1 MNENL
6 RIINIK
12 EVESLTSLKRSTIYC
27 KVKND
32 DSFPK
37 PVSLSDVGSGRSRTG
52 FVLSEVLTW
61 IEGRIAK
68 RSAEDQ
74 GGINSLCRS

>member
-1 MNENL
+1 MSQNL
-6 RIINIK
+6 RIINIR

-27 KVKND
+27 KIKND

-37 PVSLSDVGSGRSRTG
+37 PVPLSDTGSGRSRMG

-68 RSAEDQ
+68 RE
-74 GGINSLCRS
+74 N